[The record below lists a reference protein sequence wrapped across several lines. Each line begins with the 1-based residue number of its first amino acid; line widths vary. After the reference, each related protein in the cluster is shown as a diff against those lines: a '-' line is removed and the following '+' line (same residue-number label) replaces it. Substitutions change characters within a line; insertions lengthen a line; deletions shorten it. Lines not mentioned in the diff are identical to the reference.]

1 MTFGRLTGGALA
13 VSLLI
18 ALSAIDATA
27 DNYLVVDAGRGPVKV
42 YYPSSYNPNE
52 ALPLVMALRGYTST
66 GANCESRFQLRQH
79 VDTRRFIY
87 LYPDGTLNSQ
97 GWQFWNGTNVCC
109 DYEGSGVDDSGYLQA
124 LVGQI
129 RVLLAV
135 DPQRITS
142 VGYSSGGF
150 MSHRLACE
158 APETFASIVS
168 VAGLNWQDP
177 DDCPADQPV
186 HALQI
191 HGTNDD
197 IIPYSMG
204 PNLGA
209 ESSAVHWAEVDQCN
223 ASPDESLSDIDLN
236 PSIPGSETTR
246 KRWVNCNPS
255 GSAELWTIWGGV
267 HEFDFAPNFSTL
279 LLDWIESHPKQV
291 MATSYCQSGPNSLA
305 AEGAKIHLEGYPSFS
320 SSGLELRADL
330 VPQGQFGIFFGGVG
344 AENPPVSFGNGYRCV
359 EALGLHRLNPAV
371 QISNWE
377 ARRPL
382 DLSAPPLSNYQPGDT
397 RYFQFWYRD
406 PNDPNGSATF
416 NLTDGILVS
425 FWP

>member
-1 MTFGRLTGGALA
+1 MSLGRLTFGALA
-13 VSLLI
+13 VSL
-18 ALSAIDATA
+18 AMATVSAPLLAESYITI
-27 DNYLVVDAGRGPVKV
+27 DAGRGPVKV
-42 YYPSSYNPNE
+42 YYPVSYHPDE
-52 ALPLVMALRGYTST
+52 PLPLIMALHGYTSS

-79 VDTRRFIY
+79 VDSRRFIY
-87 LYPDGTLNSQ
+87 LYPDGSLNSQ

-109 DYEGSGVDDSGYLQA
+109 DYEGSGVDDSAYLRG
-124 LVGQI
+124 LITQI
-129 RVLLAV
+129 RGLLNV

-142 VGYSSGGF
+142 IGYSNGGF

-158 APETFASIVS
+158 APGTFASIVS
-168 VAGLNWQDP
+168 VAGLTWQDP
-177 DDCPADQPV
+177 DDCPADEPV
-186 HALQI
+186 HVLQI

-209 ESSAVHWAEVDQCN
+209 ESSARHWAEVAHCSDD
-223 ASPDESLSDIDLN
+223 PDESLSDVDLN

-267 HEFDFAPNFSTL
+267 HEFDFVPSFSTL

-305 AEGAKIHLEGYPSFS
+305 TEGAKIHLEGYPSLS

-330 VPQGQFGIFFGGVG
+330 VPQGQFGIFFGGVS
-344 AENPPVSFGNGYRCV
+344 AENPPVNFGNGYRCV
-359 EALGLHRLNPAV
+359 QALGLHRLNPAV

-382 DLSAPPLSNYQPGDT
+382 DLSAPPLSSYQPGDT

-416 NLTDGILVS
+416 NLTDGIEVTL
-425 FWP
+425 WP